1 MPATADDYGS
11 QPSGFMDTYVA
22 NCPASHGPDQTPLQ
36 QPDVPSWTTVVI
48 TGIGSQV
55 DPGSLGFHC
64 RTRPPDESCYT
75 EVVISKMLEMMQ
87 EGFQRMEDNMDTKIQ
102 RSVVAALAQSG
113 ICPQTNAPIVSP
125 AGPDHNPLGKHGGT
139 NAAAGSSGAPI
150 TQSSPHNEEVL
161 TLP

>member
-48 TGIGSQV
+48 PGIGSQV

-75 EVVISKMLEMMQ
+75 EVVISKMLEMQ

-102 RSVVAALAQSG
+102 RSVVAALAQFG
-113 ICPQTNAPIVSP
+113 FCPQTNARIVSP
-125 AGPDHNPLGKHGGT
+125 AGPHHNPLGKHRGT
-139 NAAAGSSGAPI
+139 NAAAGSSGGPI